1 MIVERNEFQLKFGSS
16 AAALSLWKD
25 YLKIAQQE
33 DAKIH
38 VRIMTDIS
46 GPAYTLIVEQIH
58 ETFTEAEPARCRLV
72 QRSDWKEFY
81 QKFIPLCER
90 SSRNF
95 YKLQLEF

>member
-1 MIVERNEFQLKFGSS
+1 MVVERNEFQLKFGAS
-16 AAALSLWKD
+16 AVALSLWKD
-25 YLKIAQQE
+25 YLNTVHK
-33 DAKIH
+33 DDNKIH

-58 ETFTEAEPARCRLV
+58 ETFSEAEPTRCRLV
-72 QRSDWKEFY
+72 QRNDWKEFY

-90 SSRNF
+90 SNRNF